1 VTLHEYFRNEVGRIL
16 SICSANKESK
26 HTLKDN
32 KADFTNKIEKVV
44 KKSIKR
50 IVKKT
55 ASQIKLAFK
64 QV

>member
-1 VTLHEYFRNEVGRIL
+1 MSIFVMKLGWIL
-16 SICSANKESK
+16 AICSANKKSN

-32 KADFTNKIEKVV
+32 KADFTNKIEKLV

-55 ASQIKLAFK
+55 ASQIKPALK
-64 QV
+64 QD